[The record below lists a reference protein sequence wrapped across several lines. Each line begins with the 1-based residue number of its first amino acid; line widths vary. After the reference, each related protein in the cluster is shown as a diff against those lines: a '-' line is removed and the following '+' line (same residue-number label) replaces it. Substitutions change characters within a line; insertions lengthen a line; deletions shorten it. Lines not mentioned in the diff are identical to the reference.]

1 MNNIVADKTMVEV
14 DGLAKTFYL
23 HSSQASISVF
33 RGLSLTVGQ
42 GECVVLAGPSG
53 TGKSTLLRSIYG
65 NYQPNQGTV
74 KVRHGDRLVDITNTT
89 PKQVLEV
96 RRFTLGYVSQFLR
109 VIPRVNTVDLV
120 KEPLLDNGV
129 DEQEADERAKVLLS
143 RLNLSEA
150 HWYLP
155 PATFSGGEQQRV
167 NIARGL
173 AKRHPVLLLD
183 EPTASLDA
191 GNRETVIELI
201 QEALED
207 GVAMVG
213 IFHDEDVRDAV
224 STRLF
229 EVEQF
234 NAA

>member
-1 MNNIVADKTMVEV
+1 MNITAARTTMVEI

-23 HSSQASISVF
+23 HSSEASIPVF
-33 RGLSLTVGQ
+33 KELSLTVGQ

-53 TGKSTLLRSIYG
+53 TGKSTLIRSIYG
-65 NYQPNQGTV
+65 NYQPSQGTV
-74 KVRHGDRLVDITNTT
+74 KVRHRDRFVDITNTT

-109 VIPRVNTVDLV
+109 VIPRINTLDLV

-129 DEQEADERAKVLLS
+129 EESEADDRAKELLS

-201 QEALED
+201 QEALDD

-234 NAA
+234 NAV